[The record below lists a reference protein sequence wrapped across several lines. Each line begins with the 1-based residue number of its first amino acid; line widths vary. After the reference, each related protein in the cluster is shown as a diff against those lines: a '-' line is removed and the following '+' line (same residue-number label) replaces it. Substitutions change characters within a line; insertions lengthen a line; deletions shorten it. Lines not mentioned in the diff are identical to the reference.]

1 MENNELEL
9 QTQVNGE
16 NAVEIIKN
24 QIQENPILIYM
35 KGNALLPQCGFS
47 AQVIEIFN
55 RLGVKYKT
63 FNVLNYFPIRE
74 AIKPFS
80 NWPTIPQIY
89 HNGEFLG
96 GCDIIIEMYQNG
108 ELAKRLGVE

>member
-1 MENNELEL
+1 MIENELTPEN
-9 QTQVNGE
+9 VNEE
-16 NAVEIIKN
+16 NVVQIIN
-24 QIQENPILIYM
+24 RQIKENPILIYM
-35 KGNALLPQCGFS
+35 KGNSLLPQCGFS

-63 FNVLNYFPIRE
+63 CNVLNYFPIRD
-74 AIKPFS
+74 AIKNFS

-96 GCDIIIEMYQNG
+96 GCDIIIEMYQSG
-108 ELAKRLGVE
+108 DLAKRLGVD